1 METFLVFKVSLC
13 IFAPS
18 EKIMRKEIIITAAD
32 LYLTYGFK
40 SVTMDDLAGKMG
52 ISKKTI
58 YIHFPNK
65 SKLVEAATLN
75 ILKSID
81 EGIEQIRAKNLN
93 AIVELFE
100 IKKFVMH
107 NLKDEKSSPQ
117 FQLKKFYPKV
127 FEVVQK
133 HHLEIMQECISDNL
147 RKGIRNGLF
156 RPSIPIEFISKINYV
171 GISGIKDIELF
182 PVEEYSVNELTEKF
196 MEYHLR
202 AIVTSEGLKTLK
214 EFLTIE
220 D

>member
-1 METFLVFKVSLC
+1 
-13 IFAPS
+13 
-18 EKIMRKEIIITAAD
+18 MRKEIIITAAD

-40 SVTMDDLAGKMG
+40 SVTMDDLANNMG

-58 YIHFPNK
+58 YANFPNK
-65 SKLVEAATLN
+65 TKLVEAATLH
-75 ILKSID
+75 IITSID

-133 HHLEIMQECISDNL
+133 HHLETMHECVSDNL

-156 RPSIPIEFISKINYV
+156 RPSIPIEFITKMNYV
-171 GISGIKDIELF
+171 GMSGIKDLDIF
-182 PVEEYSVNELTEKF
+182 PVEEYSVSELTEKF

-202 AIVTSEGLKTLK
+202 AIVTSKGLKTLK